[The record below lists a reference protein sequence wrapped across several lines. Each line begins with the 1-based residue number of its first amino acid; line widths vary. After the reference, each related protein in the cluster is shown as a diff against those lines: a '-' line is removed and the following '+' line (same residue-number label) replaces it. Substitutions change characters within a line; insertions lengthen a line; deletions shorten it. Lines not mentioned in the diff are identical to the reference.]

1 MIAMEKPEISER
13 FDLEDI
19 RKIRDYNSWRHSQ
32 MTREEMMEEYRQVR
46 EWFENEME
54 KIRISRESKEEA

>member
-1 MIAMEKPEISER
+1 MKEPEISDR

-32 MTREEMMEEYRQVR
+32 MTREEIIAEEKKAW
-46 EWFENEME
+46 EWFQEEME

>member
-1 MIAMEKPEISER
+1 MEKSEISDR

-32 MTREEMMEEYRQVR
+32 MTHEEIIAESKAAR